1 MLPRAAAKYPSGDFV
16 RLGPHL
22 RSCRTACSPAR
33 YGIVAFGG
41 HWIDDRLDEVA
52 PDSRGELFDGT
63 IGIKYSNISY
73 MIPIVGWRE
82 IK

>member
-1 MLPRAAAKYPSGDFV
+1 M
-16 RLGPHL
+16 
-22 RSCRTACSPAR
+22 PAR
-33 YGIVAFGG
+33 HGIVAFGG